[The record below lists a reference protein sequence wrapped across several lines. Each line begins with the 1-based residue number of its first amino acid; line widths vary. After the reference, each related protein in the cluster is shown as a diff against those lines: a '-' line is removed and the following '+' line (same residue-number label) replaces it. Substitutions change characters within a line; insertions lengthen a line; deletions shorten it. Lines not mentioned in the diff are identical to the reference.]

1 MPVKTYKPTTPS
13 RRFITTTD
21 FSSLTKKKP
30 VKSLTSP
37 LPKKAGRSRASGR
50 ITVRHQG
57 GGAKRRYRL
66 VDFKQDKFDAPAVVK
81 AIEYD
86 PNRTAFIALLEFEDK
101 EKRYILA
108 PDKLKANDKVVFS
121 QKKIEAKIGNRMPLQ
136 YIPAGS
142 IVHNIE
148 LNPSQGGRI
157 VRAAGTSAQ
166 LMELGGKYANLKLS
180 SGEVRKIGK
189 KCLASIGQISNREY
203 ENIVI
208 GKAGRQR
215 HRGIR
220 PTVRGKA
227 MNPVDHPHGGG
238 EGRSPIG
245 MVHPKTRWGKPAL
258 GRKTRRR
265 NKKSNKFIIKKRK

>member
-1 MPVKTYKPTTPS
+1 MPVKTYKPFTPS

-21 FSSLTKKKP
+21 FSSLTRKKP
-30 VKSLTSP
+30 EKSLIVP
-37 LPKKAGRSRASGR
+37 LPKRAGRSRASGQ
-50 ITVRHQG
+50 ITVRHRG
-57 GGAKRRYRL
+57 GGHKRRYRL
-66 VDFKQDKFDAPAVVK
+66 VDFKQNKFDMPATVK

-86 PNRTAFIALLEFEDK
+86 PNRTAFIALIEFTDK

-108 PDKLKANDKVVFS
+108 PSELKKGDKVVFS
-121 QKKIEAKIGNRMPLQ
+121 QQKIEAKIGSRMPLQ

-148 LNPSQGGRI
+148 LAEGQGGKI
-157 VRAAGTSAQ
+157 VRSAGTSAQ
-166 LMELGGKYANLKLS
+166 LMETEGKYANLKLA

-189 KCLASIGQISNREY
+189 KCAASLGQISNREQ

-208 GKAGRQR
+208 GKAGRR
-215 HRGIR
+215 RRLGIR

-227 MNPVDHPHGGG
+227 MNAVDHPHGGG

-245 MVHPKTRWGKPAL
+245 LVHPKTRQGKPAL

-265 NKKSNKFIIKKRK
+265 NKKSNKLIIKKRK